1 MCFCHCVDPRTRC
14 QVRWHPM
21 GAGLGERRR
30 VRDRERSEQTAWGE
44 EATERDRVMDEFG
57 EKKHREV
64 GKEINSGLTLDYCH
78 THLLSF
84 DAKEDA
90 HCSFCGIFSDQCSRG
105 VLFQVL
111 PLILCALTP
120 ARVQPASVKRASRV
134 WIMWQEAW
142 CLKTEKL
149 VTRSSSA
156 HLDERGAETLIC
168 GCCNKS
174 ADLFPLTRC
183 WVPFGLEDSISA
195 QRFETSY
202 TSSASI
208 FLYQQK
214 KL

>member
-1 MCFCHCVDPRTRC
+1 MCFCHCVDPRTCC

-30 VRDRERSEQTAWGE
+30 VRERERSEQTAWGE

-57 EKKHREV
+57 EKTHWEV
-64 GKEINSGLTLDYCH
+64 GKEINLGLSFDYCQKIH
-78 THLLSF
+78 THVLPF

-90 HCSFCGIFSDQCSRG
+90 QCSFWGIFSDQCSRG

-134 WIMWQEAW
+134 WIMWQEVR

-156 HLDERGAETLIC
+156 HLDGKGGGNSDMRL
-168 GCCNKS
+168 
-174 ADLFPLTRC
+174 
-183 WVPFGLEDSISA
+183 LE
-195 QRFETSY
+195 
-202 TSSASI
+202 
-208 FLYQQK
+208 
-214 KL
+214 